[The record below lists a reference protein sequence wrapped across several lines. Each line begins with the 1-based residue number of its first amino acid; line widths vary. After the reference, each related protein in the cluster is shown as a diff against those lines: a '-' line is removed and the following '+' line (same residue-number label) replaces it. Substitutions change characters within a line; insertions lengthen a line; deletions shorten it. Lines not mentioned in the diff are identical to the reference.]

1 MSILVSATPVY
12 DLLVGHQSRG
22 TFPDSGS
29 LGVNNKDVGIRRR
42 FQQQQIK
49 NVVAGSVISAIPGA
63 KLNTDG
69 GFLVAKATFTIADND
84 FTGGAVIV
92 IGDFA
97 LVPGVDFVVGALVN
111 DTAVNIAASISNL
124 PGYSATAPG
133 AGVVSVN
140 GKKGPQGFVEP
151 FSVTPLGAID
161 NFSAVDPVLGFFTQG
176 EPAIG
181 PPGLT

>member
-1 MSILVSATPVY
+1 MSVLVSATPVY
-12 DLLVGHQSRG
+12 DMLVGHQSRG

-29 LGVNNKDVGIRRR
+29 LGINNKDVVIRRR

-49 NVVAGSVISAIPGA
+49 SVVTGSVISTVPGG
-63 KLNTDG
+63 KLNTEG
-69 GFLVAKATFTIADND
+69 GFLVAKATFTVADND
-84 FTGGAVIV
+84 FSGGAEIV
-92 IGDFA
+92 IGDFE
-97 LVPGVDFVVGALVN
+97 LVPDVDFTVGGTVN
-111 DTAVNIAASISNL
+111 ATAVNIAASISNL